1 MDRDKYMSGCE
12 LRQFLH
18 ISTRKMKYLMDHNYI
33 PHENTGHATHKYLIL
48 REDAIAFKSR
58 MDSEDS
64 FLCEL
69 AGKFSSR
76 KRPTEKVL
84 LLNPTP
90 RNCNAFRKFLVARW
104 KKYPD
109 ALSAK
114 MAADLIG
121 ISPPRINEL
130 VRAGTLH
137 GVIIGNIQYI
147 PKDELITYAASP
159 AHIAQ
164 ATADRYKQLLRQF
177 NAMMCNRCSN

>member
-48 REDAIAFKSR
+48 REDAIAFKNR

-76 KRPTEKVL
+76 KHPAEKAL

-90 RNCNAFRKFLVARW
+90 RNCNAFRKFLGTQW
-104 KKYPD
+104 KKHPD

-130 VRAGTLH
+130 VRAGILP
-137 GVIIGNIQYI
+137 GVVIGNVQYI
-147 PKDELITYAASP
+147 PKDELISYATSP
-159 AHIAQ
+159 AHIAKATSDKYKELVQEFNKARQ
-164 ATADRYKQLLRQF
+164 A
-177 NAMMCNRCSN
+177 

>member
-48 REDAIAFKSR
+48 REDAIAFKNR
-58 MDSEDS
+58 MDNEDS

-76 KRPTEKVL
+76 KRPAAKEL

-90 RNCNAFRKFLVARW
+90 RNCNAFRKFLGTQW
-104 KKYPD
+104 KKHPD

-121 ISPPRINEL
+121 ILPPRINEL
-130 VRAGTLH
+130 VREGIFH

-159 AHIAQ
+159 AHIIKASSE
-164 ATADRYKQLLRQF
+164 K
-177 NAMMCNRCSN
+177 

>member
-18 ISTRKMKYLMDHNYI
+18 ISTRKLKYLMDHNYI
-33 PHENTGHATHKYLIL
+33 PHKNTGHATHKYLIL
-48 REDAIAFKSR
+48 RKDAIAFKNR
-58 MDSEDS
+58 MDNEDS

-76 KRPTEKVL
+76 KRPAEKAL

-104 KKYPD
+104 EKYPD

-121 ISPPRINEL
+121 ISSPRINEL
-130 VRAGTLH
+130 VRGSILH

-147 PKDELITYAASP
+147 PKDELIAYAASP
-159 AHIAQ
+159 AHIAK
-164 ATADRYKQLLRQF
+164 ATSRTYKKLIRQF
-177 NAMMCNRCSN
+177 SLSKCNQRPC